1 MGRKFPTF
9 NYLHQSI
16 ALRTGTAISEKTRMS
31 VSLLL
36 FPACLLCRG
45 DAWRPSNLTPLFS
58 SEDIMEK
65 QFCHME
71 LQTGD
76 VDKARDF
83 YKGLFVHRE

>member
-1 MGRKFPTF
+1 MASFK
-9 NYLHQSI
+9 
-16 ALRTGTAISEKTRMS
+16 
-31 VSLLL
+31 
-36 FPACLLCRG
+36 
-45 DAWRPSNLTPLFS
+45 LTPLFS

-83 YKGLFVHRE
+83 YTGLFAWTVQGCPWAISPTRC